1 MLSVLKSS
9 KRQLWIATQNSVSHV
24 SEHDDV
30 TYTHFRNITGNLE
43 RIRARK
49 ILEIWDSQIL
59 ILTLDDRVL
68 SLNSAK
74 NEFEFAA
81 WLSGNGV
88 SGQNVAEFYFSS
100 NQTLWLAYQDG
111 GLYRLQGRNQSSQS
125 TESGISST
133 PSDIFGLP
141 NGGALISSIG
151 GELIE
156 TSSTGRVIENFD
168 FQEACDEAGSISEV
182 AKTSNGDVWIGT
194 NGGGIYIV
202 DSESGNCG
210 PLTIDQ
216 YPTVDSRPTRVND
229 IQIVPPGHSVLVGT
243 DAGLLLCTSAGGY
256 CDSPYHP
263 FSGSISEVISINV
276 DSDES
281 GYWIGAYNGLFR
293 LVGSQFRLFDK
304 HVHPFLES
312 IVGFSKAPHDQVLIA
327 SYDGLGLFNLN
338 TERTKKIGETYPPL
352 RRERKGLMTL
362 YGDEKKIFVGYRNG
376 GFERI
381 SFDELSFRH
390 WDISNTKG
398 MPSNSVSSFLQ
409 TELDA
414 SIVGT
419 YDKGAWFIGANGEF
433 LPASNF
439 GSGIDHEFDRILMM
453 FQSSDGTVWFGTE
466 GGLKTI
472 DLSDGS
478 TKDIILES
486 SVGGTSIKPVIWTA
500 TESEDYI
507 WFGSMHDGLFKTKL
521 SKSFGSSTR
530 VIKHDA
536 AEFSNLDKAVYSI
549 EAGDKGDIWFS
560 TNIGISKRDRSGKI
574 VQYGEA
580 SGVTDIGFEFNS
592 SFKDHKGFLYF
603 GGERGFYR
611 FIPSQVGRGPKVSPV
626 FLNNLNVNGKSYD
639 FNFSNSEVKEITLDH
654 NDRFITF
661 NFSTR
666 DLTNTDSTRYQ
677 HKLEGFD
684 SDWMDIGNR
693 GSATYTNLPAGSYT
707 FRAQALNSSGVWN
720 TDGIAMNMV
729 VKPAPWLT
737 WWAFILYALLFLGIV
752 YLGLRLFRERTL
764 RKQAMQQA
772 QEMQRV
778 ADQFADDLQ
787 DQVDFQQVLTDSIHR
802 YNKQLLAWANVCMQ
816 RGAEYSLNETEALGA
831 ATELRLKVLDL
842 LQDALYYRGEQLYAN
857 LNTFVVGLL
866 NMTAHRHPAVNQR
879 LIAVNEVTRELVPAV
894 QAIPLAIIIAELLEN
909 SIVHSFLAHNGTC
922 SVRILVRQSR
932 ANELELEFQDDGA
945 GIPEGLSFNTAEFA
959 GFAIAAEAASAANGS
974 LEISLDRKAV
984 TGKFV
989 LN

>member
-1 MLSVLKSS
+1 
-9 KRQLWIATQNSVSHV
+9 Q
-24 SEHDDV
+24 
-30 TYTHFRNITGNLE
+30 
-43 RIRARK
+43 
-49 ILEIWDSQIL
+49 
-59 ILTLDDRVL
+59 
-68 SLNSAK
+68 
-74 NEFEFAA
+74 
-81 WLSGNGV
+81 
-88 SGQNVAEFYFSS
+88 
-100 NQTLWLAYQDG
+100 
-111 GLYRLQGRNQSSQS
+111 
-125 TESGISST
+125 
-133 PSDIFGLP
+133 
-141 NGGALISSIG
+141 
-151 GELIE
+151 
-156 TSSTGRVIENFD
+156 
-168 FQEACDEAGSISEV
+168 
-182 AKTSNGDVWIGT
+182 
-194 NGGGIYIV
+194 
-202 DSESGNCG
+202 
-210 PLTIDQ
+210 
-216 YPTVDSRPTRVND
+216 
-229 IQIVPPGHSVLVGT
+229 
-243 DAGLLLCTSAGGY
+243 
-256 CDSPYHP
+256 
-263 FSGSISEVISINV
+263 
-276 DSDES
+276 
-281 GYWIGAYNGLFR
+281 
-293 LVGSQFRLFDK
+293 
-304 HVHPFLES
+304 
-312 IVGFSKAPHDQVLIA
+312 
-327 SYDGLGLFNLN
+327 
-338 TERTKKIGETYPPL
+338 
-352 RRERKGLMTL
+352 
-362 YGDEKKIFVGYRNG
+362 
-376 GFERI
+376 
-381 SFDELSFRH
+381 
-390 WDISNTKG
+390 
-398 MPSNSVSSFLQ
+398 
-409 TELDA
+409 
-414 SIVGT
+414 
-419 YDKGAWFIGANGEF
+419 
-433 LPASNF
+433 
-439 GSGIDHEFDRILMM
+439 
-453 FQSSDGTVWFGTE
+453 
-466 GGLKTI
+466 
-472 DLSDGS
+472 
-478 TKDIILES
+478 
-486 SVGGTSIKPVIWTA
+486 
-500 TESEDYI
+500 
-507 WFGSMHDGLFKTKL
+507 
-521 SKSFGSSTR
+521 
-530 VIKHDA
+530 
-536 AEFSNLDKAVYSI
+536 
-549 EAGDKGDIWFS
+549 
-560 TNIGISKRDRSGKI
+560 
-574 VQYGEA
+574 
-580 SGVTDIGFEFNS
+580 
-592 SFKDHKGFLYF
+592 
-603 GGERGFYR
+603 
-611 FIPSQVGRGPKVSPV
+611 
-626 FLNNLNVNGKSYD
+626 
-639 FNFSNSEVKEITLDH
+639 ITLDH